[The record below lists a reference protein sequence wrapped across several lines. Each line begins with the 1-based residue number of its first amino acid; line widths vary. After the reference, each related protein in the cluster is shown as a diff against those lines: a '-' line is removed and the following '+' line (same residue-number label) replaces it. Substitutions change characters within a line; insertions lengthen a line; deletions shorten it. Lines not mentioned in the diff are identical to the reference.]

1 MRKLLAIA
9 TLVLASTAA
18 AQAQYTFD
26 YGGRTIRIDPDR
38 GTVSIPGVYDNTGR
52 GTKRAKRD
60 DTEQKRKAPKE
71 ANTDARTDTKTDSQ
85 TAPPGAPAAAAP
97 PAPPAVD
104 QAAVPPAAAATTTE
118 PASTGVAA
126 TPPSATAATTPPPPA
141 PPAVQQTAAPAAKPT
156 TAPTVGAAS
165 PNAPTPKPLAN
176 PVQAANSPLGVWL
189 TEEKEGKIRIEQC
202 GANLCGYAVDKKSNA
217 NGEQVLINMKP
228 GKDKWSGRI
237 FDPNSGSTY
246 DSSIAMK
253 SPDTLRV
260 QGCAF
265 GGMFCG
271 GQTWTRV
278 N

>member
-38 GTVSIPGVYDNTGR
+38 GTVSIPGVYDNTPR
-52 GTKRAKRD
+52 RTKRAKSE

-71 ANTDARTDTKTDSQ
+71 ANTDAKSDTKTDAKTNSQ
-85 TAPPGAPAAAAP
+85 AAPPSAPAAT
-97 PAPPAVD
+97 APPAVD
-104 QAAVPPAAAATTTE
+104 QAAVPPAPAATAE
-118 PASTGVAA
+118 PPSTGVAA

-141 PPAVQQTAAPAAKPT
+141 APAVQQTAPAAKPT

-165 PNAPTPKPLAN
+165 PSAPVPKPLAN

-202 GANLCGYAVDKKSNA
+202 GGNLCGYAVDKKSNA
-217 NGEQVLINMKP
+217 NGEQVLVNMKA

-246 DSSIAMK
+246 DSTIAMR